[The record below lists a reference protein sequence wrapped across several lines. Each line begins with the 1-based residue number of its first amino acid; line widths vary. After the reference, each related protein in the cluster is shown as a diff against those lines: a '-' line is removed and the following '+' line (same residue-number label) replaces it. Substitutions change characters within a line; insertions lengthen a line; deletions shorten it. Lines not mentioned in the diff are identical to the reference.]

1 MTQHESDLFQDPF
14 GAATV
19 PRKRPVEIIRME
31 ETKAPFRI
39 NISLPRETVAL
50 RQRGKRPTSDEKECL
65 RLADECVMRIHTW
78 ACGPLTTEIRSQDV
92 NVIGQSTQ
100 KENTKQKTVTT
111 HKRLSPRSESS
122 GFPVGFSGSCSVGIA
137 A

>member
-31 ETKAPFRI
+31 ETKGLFRI

-50 RQRGKRPTSDEKECL
+50 RQRGKRPSSDEKECL
-65 RLADECVMRIHTW
+65 RLADECVMRITRGH
-78 ACGPLTTEIRSQDV
+78 
-92 NVIGQSTQ
+92 
-100 KENTKQKTVTT
+100 
-111 HKRLSPRSESS
+111 
-122 GFPVGFSGSCSVGIA
+122 A
-137 A
+137 AH